1 MELLQTTRVSKT
13 SSGHNKSRDSISTQ
27 NNDLDDSVSLTENE
41 PPLKKK
47 DSKNYHYRE
56 KIRAINKVCGI
67 HGTRF
72 ICQKTYSFCSTSRV
86 KTW

>member
-1 MELLQTTRVSKT
+1 MELLQTTGVSKT

-47 DSKNYHYRE
+47 TLKTIITERKLE
-56 KIRAINKVCGI
+56 LL
-67 HGTRF
+67 TRF
-72 ICQKTYSFCSTSRV
+72 VESMAPGSSAKQPTHFALLV
-86 KTW
+86 E